1 MDMLAAAED
10 VSVNSEASA
19 AQLARDGRTRTVEE
33 ERVAKASKAPVKA
46 SAKAAAKPTG
56 AEGQG
61 KAAAKAAPAE
71 TVAKPARKAPAAK
84 TAATAKR
91 ATKPAV
97 KPAPA
102 KTSSTKASL
111 AKTAANKSGSS
122 KAAPPAEASIPAPA
136 AGQRLPKALTEL
148 AAGLPDKPWLKS
160 YPKNMPAEIG
170 PLPYSSIGD
179 FLVAACKQFAGQPAF
194 TCMGKSITYAELER
208 LSAAFGAY
216 LQSTGLQKGARVAL
230 MMPNVL
236 QYPVAMMAV
245 ARAGYTVV
253 NINPLYTP
261 RELEHQ
267 LKDSGA
273 QAMVILENFA
283 GTLQAVVARTAVKHV
298 VVAAMGDMLG
308 GLKGT
313 IVNLV
318 VRRVKKMVP
327 AWSLPGHV
335 KFNAALKAGSGM
347 NFKPATVAANDIAFL
362 QYTGGTTGIS
372 KGAILLHS
380 NVLAN
385 VAQNSLWVEDAY
397 TIKPKPAHLNFVCAL
412 PLYHIF
418 ALTVN
423 ALMGMQ
429 QGAQNI
435 LIPNPRDIPG
445 FVKEL
450 RKYPVH
456 IFPGLN
462 TLFNALLNNED
473 FRKLD
478 FKPLILTL
486 GGGMAV
492 QKGVAER
499 WKALTGCP
507 VSEGYGLSETSP
519 VATANKFSSGDFTGT
534 IGLPLPSTEIAIRD
548 DDGNNVPL
556 VEVGEI
562 CIRGPQVMAGYWNRP
577 DETARVMTK
586 DGFFKSGDMGFMDE
600 RGYTKIVDR
609 KKDMI
614 LVSGFNVYPTELEEV
629 VALHPGVLE
638 VAAIGVPDEHSGEVP
653 KLFIVKKDPALTV
666 EAITAYCR
674 ENLTG
679 YKRPKY
685 IEFRTELPKTPV
697 GKILR
702 RALRG

>member
-1 MDMLAAAED
+1 MAAKTAPAKP
-10 VSVNSEASA
+10 ASRATA
-19 AQLARDGRTRTVEE
+19 AKPATTK
-33 ERVAKASKAPVKA
+33 AKAATAKADKPA
-46 SAKAAAKPTG
+46 TGRAAAAKPT
-56 AEGQG
+56 
-61 KAAAKAAPAE
+61 AA
-71 TVAKPARKAPAAK
+71 RPAAK
-84 TAATAKR
+84 
-91 ATKPAV
+91 
-97 KPAPA
+97 
-102 KTSSTKASL
+102 S
-111 AKTAANKSGSS
+111 
-122 KAAPPAEASIPAPA
+122 
-136 AGQRLPKALTEL
+136 LPKAITEL
-148 AAGLPDKPWLKS
+148 TAGLPEKPWLKS

-170 PLPYSSIGD
+170 ALPYKSIGE
-179 FLVAACKQFAGQPAF
+179 FLVGACKQFAGQSAF
-194 TCMGKSITYAELER
+194 VCMGKSITYAELER

-216 LQSTGLQKGARVAL
+216 LQARGLEKGARVAL

-245 ARAGYTVV
+245 LRAGYTVV
-253 NINPLYTP
+253 NVNPLYTP

-267 LKDSGA
+267 LNDSGA
-273 QAMVILENFA
+273 QAIVILENFA
-283 GTLQAVVARTAVKHV
+283 GTLQAVISRTQVKHV
-298 VVAAMGDMLG
+298 IVASMGDMLG
-308 GLKGT
+308 GLKGA

-327 AWSLPGHV
+327 TWSLPGHV
-335 KFNAALKAGSGM
+335 KFNAVLKTGATIA
-347 NFKPATVAANDIAFL
+347 FKPPTVSGDDIAFL
-362 QYTGGTTGIS
+362 QYTGGTTGVS
-372 KGAILLHS
+372 KGATLLHR
-380 NVLAN
+380 NVLSN

-397 TIKPKPAHLNFVCAL
+397 TVKPKPAHLNFICAL

-429 QGAQNI
+429 QGAQNV

-450 RKYPVH
+450 AKYPMH

-462 TLFNALLNNED
+462 TLFNALLNNEE

-519 VATANKFSSGDFTGT
+519 VATANKFSSSEFTGT

-556 VEVGEI
+556 GEVGEI

-577 DETARVMTK
+577 DETAKVMTK

-614 LVSGFNVYPTELEEV
+614 LVSGFNVYPNELEEV
-629 VALHPGVLE
+629 VAHHPGVLE
-638 VAAIGVPDEHSGEVP
+638 AAAIGVPDEHSGEVP
-653 KLFIVKKDPALTV
+653 KLFVVKKDPALTA
-666 EAITAYCR
+666 EALMAYCR

-702 RALRG
+702 RALRDQA

>member
-1 MDMLAAAED
+1 M
-10 VSVNSEASA
+10 
-19 AQLARDGRTRTVEE
+19 
-33 ERVAKASKAPVKA
+33 AKASKTPMKAPAKA
-46 SAKAAAKPTG
+46 ASKPAAGGDGQGKAAGKATTAKAAAKP
-56 AEGQG
+56 ARNAPQA
-61 KAAAKAAPAE
+61 KAAATARTATKPAAKGAPA
-71 TVAKPARKAPAAK
+71 KAPAARAEAGK
-84 TAATAKR
+84 AVTTKSSPPAKSAPVSKPATA
-91 ATKPAV
+91 
-97 KPAPA
+97 
-102 KTSSTKASL
+102 TS
-111 AKTAANKSGSS
+111 
-122 KAAPPAEASIPAPA
+122 
-136 AGQRLPKALTEL
+136 QRLPKALTEL
-148 AAGLPDKPWLKS
+148 AAGLPQKPWLNS

-170 PLPYSSIGD
+170 ALPYGSIGD
-179 FLVAACKQFAGQPAF
+179 FLVGACRQFAGQPAF
-194 TCMGKSITYAELER
+194 TCMGKSITYAELEQ

-245 ARAGYTVV
+245 ARAGFTVV
-253 NINPLYTP
+253 NVNPLYTP

-273 QAMVILENFA
+273 QAIVILENFA
-283 GTLQAVVARTAVKHV
+283 NTLQAVVARTSVKHI
-298 VVAAMGDMLG
+298 VVAAMGDLLG
-308 GLKGT
+308 GLKGS

-327 AWSLPGHV
+327 AWSLPSHV
-335 KFNAALKAGSGM
+335 KFNAALKAGRGM
-347 NFKPATVAANDIAFL
+347 AFKPATVAASDVAFL

-372 KGAILLHS
+372 KGATLSHS

-385 VAQNSLWVEDAY
+385 VAQNALWLQDAY
-397 TIKPKPAHLNFVCAL
+397 TVKPKPAHLNLVCAL

-429 QGAQNI
+429 MGGQNI

-445 FVKEL
+445 FVKEMG
-450 RKYPVH
+450 KYPIH

-478 FKPLILTL
+478 FKPLLLTL

-507 VSEGYGLSETSP
+507 ISEGYGLSETSP
-519 VATANKFSSGDFTGT
+519 VATANKFSSGEFTGT

-556 VEVGEI
+556 GEVGEI

-577 DETARVMTK
+577 DETAKVMTA

-629 VALHPGVLE
+629 VAAHPGVLE

-653 KLFIVKKDPALTV
+653 KLFIVKKDPALTA
-666 EAITAYCR
+666 EAITAFCR

-679 YKRPKY
+679 YKRPRY

-702 RALRG
+702 RALRE

>member
-1 MDMLAAAED
+1 M
-10 VSVNSEASA
+10 
-19 AQLARDGRTRTVEE
+19 
-33 ERVAKASKAPVKA
+33 AKAAKTTAPAKAK
-46 SAKAAAKPTG
+46 AKAAAESDAPK
-56 AEGQG
+56 
-61 KAAAKAAPAE
+61 AAKAAPAKAASKPATANPAAAKTRAPTAKVGKPEPAKAE
-71 TVAKPARKAPAAK
+71 TAKPAAA
-84 TAATAKR
+84 R
-91 ATKPAV
+91 L
-97 KPAPA
+97 
-102 KTSSTKASL
+102 AS
-111 AKTAANKSGSS
+111 KG
-122 KAAPPAEASIPAPA
+122 
-136 AGQRLPKALTEL
+136 LPKEITEL
-148 AAGLPDKPWLKS
+148 TVGLPEKPWLKS

-170 PLPYSSIGD
+170 ALPYKSIGE
-179 FLVAACKQFAGQPAF
+179 FLVGACKQFAGQPAF
-194 TCMGKSITYAELER
+194 VCMGKSITYAELER

-216 LQSTGLQKGARVAL
+216 LQARGLEKGARVAL

-236 QYPVAMMAV
+236 QYPVAMMGIL
-245 ARAGYTVV
+245 RAGYTVV
-253 NINPLYTP
+253 NVNPLYTP

-273 QAMVILENFA
+273 QAIVILENFA
-283 GTLQAVVARTAVKHV
+283 GTLQAVIARTPVKHV
-298 VVAAMGDMLG
+298 IVAAMGDMLG
-308 GLKGT
+308 GLKGA

-335 KFNAALKAGSGM
+335 KFNAVLKTGATIA
-347 NFKPATVAANDIAFL
+347 FKPPTVSGDDIAFL
-362 QYTGGTTGIS
+362 QYTGGTTGVS
-372 KGAILLHS
+372 KGAVLLHR
-380 NVLAN
+380 NVLSN

-397 TIKPKPAHLNFVCAL
+397 TVKPKPAHLNFICAL

-429 QGAQNI
+429 QGAQNV

-450 RKYPVH
+450 AKYPMH

-462 TLFNALLNNED
+462 TLFNALLNNEE

-478 FKPLILTL
+478 FKPLVLTL

-519 VATANKFSSGDFTGT
+519 VATANKFSSADFTGT

-556 VEVGEI
+556 GEVGEI

-577 DETARVMTK
+577 DETAKAMTK

-614 LVSGFNVYPTELEEV
+614 LVSGFNVYPNELEEV
-629 VALHPGVLE
+629 VAHHPGVLE

-653 KLFIVKKDPALTV
+653 KLFVVKKDAALTV
-666 EAITAYCR
+666 EVLMAYCR
-674 ENLTG
+674 EHLTG
-679 YKRPKY
+679 YKRPRY

-702 RALRG
+702 RALRDQA